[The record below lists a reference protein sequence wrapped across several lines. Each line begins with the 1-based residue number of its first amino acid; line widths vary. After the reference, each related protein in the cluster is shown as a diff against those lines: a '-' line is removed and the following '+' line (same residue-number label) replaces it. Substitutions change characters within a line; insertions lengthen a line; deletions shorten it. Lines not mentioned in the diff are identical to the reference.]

1 MSKII
6 ANSIQHTQNGAAV
19 FTLPTSD
26 GSTGQVIKT
35 DGSGAL
41 SFVAQPTAGIT
52 MADQWRINSNF
63 NSQNE
68 VISFNWE
75 RVDNSFAGIGTGM
88 SYSSG
93 VFSFPQTGIYYVE
106 FHAGMYLNSDSA
118 RYAGINLQ
126 FTEDNSN
133 YTTRA
138 EGYGCITNNSTSYIQ
153 AQVKYILDIS
163 DISNRKVRFKTDSEK
178 TLGYAGSSVENRTV
192 ATFIR
197 LGDT

>member
-1 MSKII
+1 MSKIQ
-6 ANSIQHTQNGAAV
+6 ANQIQHTQNGAAV

-106 FHAGMYLNSDSA
+106 FHAGMYLSSDSA

-138 EGYGCITNNSTSYIQ
+138 EGYGLITNNSTSYIQ